1 MRWYIWYHIW
11 FDDYLN
17 LQSWRI
23 QITNGMQ
30 PLNCCIQDLNIM
42 KQNEQTII
50 ARVWFDS
57 LDSCMLPKETQC
69 CKWESPC
76 QHRNIYPSLFQHG
89 YHPRTGTR
97 NPTWPW
103 TAPAPSS
110 QQLLPLVQQKIPPIG
125 TAWSPVTREDAK
137 KKIFIN
143 IPNPMHK
150 QK

>member
-50 ARVWFDS
+50 ARV
-57 LDSCMLPKETQC
+57 
-69 CKWESPC
+69 
-76 QHRNIYPSLFQHG
+76 
-89 YHPRTGTR
+89 
-97 NPTWPW
+97 
-103 TAPAPSS
+103 
-110 QQLLPLVQQKIPPIG
+110 
-125 TAWSPVTREDAK
+125 
-137 KKIFIN
+137 
-143 IPNPMHK
+143 
-150 QK
+150 